1 MKVSAYSYVRNGI
14 KYEYPFIQAIT
25 SVLPLCDEFIMVIGD
40 STDGTREA
48 VEALGDPRIRIVDTV
63 WDENMRTAGRIF
75 AQQANIGLDHVT
87 GDWAFHIQADE
98 VLHEDDIPLVR
109 NAMEKYLDD
118 RKVEGFL
125 FNFINFFGDFKHYG
139 PSRRFHQHEIRITRN
154 NPHVRSYRDSQG
166 FRIFEN
172 PAQQWEEKGRK
183 LHVIP
188 LGAHIFHYSHVKNP
202 ISQVKKRAEFVSR
215 YASDEAV
222 EKYLAANANFNYKDY
237 DYLKVFEGTHP
248 AVMKPIIEA
257 QDWEFHYDPSRNDMS
272 PKEKLMHM
280 LERLTGKQF
289 FIYKNY
295 TRLKK

>member
-1 MKVSAYSYVRNGI
+1 MKISAYSYVRNGI

-48 VEALGDPRIRIVDTV
+48 VESLDDPRIRIIDTV
-63 WDENMRTAGRIF
+63 WDENLRTAGKIF

-98 VLHEDDIPLVR
+98 VLHENDVPLIR
-109 NAMEKYLDD
+109 AAMEKYLHDPE
-118 RKVEGFL
+118 VEGFL
-125 FNFINFFGDFKHYG
+125 FNFINFFGDFRHYG
-139 PSRRFHQHEIRITRN
+139 PSRRFHQHEIRVTRN
-154 NPHVRSYRDSQG
+154 DPHVRSYRDSQG
-166 FRIFEN
+166 FRIFEHPEN
-172 PAQQWEEKGRK
+172 QWEEKGRK
-183 LHVIP
+183 LHVVP
-188 LGAHIFHYSHVKNP
+188 LGARIFHYSHVKNP
-202 ISQVKKRAEFVSR
+202 ISQVKKRAEFISR

-222 EKYLAANANFNYKDY
+222 EKYLAANAGFNYADY
-237 DYLKVFEGTHP
+237 DYLKVYNGSHP
-248 AVMKPIIEA
+248 AVMNPVIES
-257 QDWEFHYDPSRNDMS
+257 QDWEFHYDPKRNDMS